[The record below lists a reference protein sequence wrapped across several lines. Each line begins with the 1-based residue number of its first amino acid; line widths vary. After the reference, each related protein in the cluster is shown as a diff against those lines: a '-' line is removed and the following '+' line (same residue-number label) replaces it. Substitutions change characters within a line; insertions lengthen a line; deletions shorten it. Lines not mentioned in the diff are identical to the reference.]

1 MRTGGAARVAHPAHA
16 LHAQARQ
23 ESIAIGVGTLDAHL
37 AEVAA
42 PLALLRVDPARE
54 LLLGVLRRRHRD
66 LPELLLRGRVVR
78 RCQAGAAE
86 QQRQQRQRSRF
97 GLSGTRDVVVDSGPR
112 MGDSGSRAMSTS
124 TVSAMAVRL
133 TCAAAY
139 EQLSAALQSLQQR
152 RIGSSAKQKTVS
164 AGCVRSC
171 ALNRGH
177 RAEAPPSRAYC
188 GRTDNRSSDVCAAPT
203 CSSGSEHFPLLSVF
217 LAMRRN
223 HRPVASR
230 SASWT
235 AKSAPTRAPAMVA
248 RAHPSRHRVYRA
260 SGGGYRRL
268 TTACR
273 AEPLGG
279 STSPSAPPSLRRGR
293 ALAPRAS
300 GCPAPLLRAGHSV
313 SVVTTL

>member
-66 LPELLLRGRVVR
+66 LPELFLCGRVVR

-86 QQRQQRQRSRF
+86 QQRQQREWSRF

-139 EQLSAALQSLQQR
+139 ELSAALQSPALHR
-152 RIGSSAKQKTVS
+152 EYPKQKAVS

-188 GRTDNRSSDVCAAPT
+188 GRTDNQHSD
-203 CSSGSEHFPLLSVF
+203 GL
-217 LAMRRN
+217 
-223 HRPVASR
+223 SR
-230 SASWT
+230 SE
-235 AKSAPTRAPAMVA
+235 
-248 RAHPSRHRVYRA
+248 
-260 SGGGYRRL
+260 L
-268 TTACR
+268 
-273 AEPLGG
+273 E
-279 STSPSAPPSLRRGR
+279 
-293 ALAPRAS
+293 
-300 GCPAPLLRAGHSV
+300 
-313 SVVTTL
+313 